1 MSVDIKRLKRVLES
15 VLTEFAEWDNELG
28 ELKEDQEQV
37 IYDVIELANI
47 IGAHSAKPRPTK
59 TEWVDGLPPDSIAE
73 FRKALALNLQN
84 SIEAITGEAFG
95 DDDSL
100 ILAHEMMVK
109 YDISDKLKYTGD

>member
-1 MSVDIKRLKRVLES
+1 MSEIDIERLKVDESLWPEGAIAYCQSQGVFLYRGSWLEECCM
-15 VLTEFAEWDNELG
+15 T
-28 ELKEDQEQV
+28 
-37 IYDVIELANI
+37 
-47 IGAHSAKPRPTK
+47 RPNT